1 MPPSPQDHLACFLSQ
16 SSSSDKSGDMDMG
29 KGEKILPWGGP
40 VEDCRKMASGPLGR
54 LRVQNGVPTV

>member
-1 MPPSPQDHLACFLSQ
+1 
-16 SSSSDKSGDMDMG
+16 MG